1 MKKIYENCVLG
12 AVVLLTAM
20 TVTACGGGKEDNP
33 DGPGPAPDDK
43 SVAVG
48 ITTEVITKAPV
59 VLEFDDGDAMN
70 VWAKTYG
77 RIDAPD
83 IVDNVKASRA
93 SGKWTLAPEV
103 RIQQGQNAFLYAV
116 APFSSANTDPAAIP
130 VNITDQVDLLYSG
143 EYVPASFTTH
153 NVKLNMKHA
162 LSLAMF
168 NIVAQGYSG
177 TGALTSLSIAGE
189 QVFTSGTMHTGTG
202 KITGKGKEQF
212 TLSVSKTVDNKGWTD
227 DLPQMWVIPFS
238 TKGKPATLTAVIGGK
253 TYVVGFP
260 EVEMRTG
267 FQYKFRL
274 VLTDTGLVFV
284 PAMTE
289 EVSLNAEGDEMQPME
304 GYGMLSF
311 DFSRSNF
318 VFPYFTGDNVFGSI
332 LSGNHGAG
340 YAIGGAMEI
349 PDPGTKQVVVET
361 WNSTGFELND
371 LQGIE
376 TIDISRY

>member
-33 DGPGPAPDDK
+33 DRPGPAPDDK

-143 EYVPASFTTH
+143 E
-153 NVKLNMKHA
+153 
-162 LSLAMF
+162 
-168 NIVAQGYSG
+168 
-177 TGALTSLSIAGE
+177 
-189 QVFTSGTMHTGTG
+189 
-202 KITGKGKEQF
+202 
-212 TLSVSKTVDNKGWTD
+212 
-227 DLPQMWVIPFS
+227 
-238 TKGKPATLTAVIGGK
+238 
-253 TYVVGFP
+253 
-260 EVEMRTG
+260 
-267 FQYKFRL
+267 
-274 VLTDTGLVFV
+274 
-284 PAMTE
+284 
-289 EVSLNAEGDEMQPME
+289 
-304 GYGMLSF
+304 
-311 DFSRSNF
+311 
-318 VFPYFTGDNVFGSI
+318 
-332 LSGNHGAG
+332 
-340 YAIGGAMEI
+340 
-349 PDPGTKQVVVET
+349 
-361 WNSTGFELND
+361 
-371 LQGIE
+371 
-376 TIDISRY
+376 

>member
-162 LSLAMF
+162 LSHFKA
-168 NIVAQGYSG
+168 S
-177 TGALTSLSIAGE
+177 
-189 QVFTSGTMHTGTG
+189 
-202 KITGKGKEQF
+202 
-212 TLSVSKTVDNKGWTD
+212 
-227 DLPQMWVIPFS
+227 
-238 TKGKPATLTAVIGGK
+238 
-253 TYVVGFP
+253 
-260 EVEMRTG
+260 
-267 FQYKFRL
+267 
-274 VLTDTGLVFV
+274 
-284 PAMTE
+284 
-289 EVSLNAEGDEMQPME
+289 
-304 GYGMLSF
+304 
-311 DFSRSNF
+311 
-318 VFPYFTGDNVFGSI
+318 
-332 LSGNHGAG
+332 
-340 YAIGGAMEI
+340 
-349 PDPGTKQVVVET
+349 
-361 WNSTGFELND
+361 
-371 LQGIE
+371 
-376 TIDISRY
+376 